1 MSKPTNVGRCPV
13 CGKPR
18 VAEFRPFCSKQCK
31 LIDLGRWFGEDY
43 GVPAVERAD
52 DSLRAEEAPGDG
64 GWLGDGEPG

>member
-18 VAEFRPFCSKQCK
+18 VAEFRPFCSKQCQ

-52 DSLRAEEAPGDG
+52 DSPRPEDSALDDWRP
-64 GWLGDGEPG
+64 GDGEPG